1 MVPQV
6 DMHLNK
12 IKELQKDL
20 ASLLLEKAEFK
31 FLPYFLA
38 FSYLGA
44 RVCYSAKHPLLLFEE
59 EKFKNQEKFKEF
71 LLRLKKAGHHS
82 VFAHTPVF
90 LNIRDLTIKE
100 KFSLA
105 SVFFKVF
112 WDEEKKVALF
122 NLRHFSEV
130 LSEEKFSEIL
140 DVNLELSSL
149 KLIIYRNWKK
159 VFEGF
164 FNELKFNKLN
174 AQENIF
180 AIPEVI
186 ILEVKKEAPF
196 KWIGVIVKGFSRI
209 FSHQF
214 VRHTWLNFN
223 QRSHRYTF
231 VDSFVLPE
239 AFTEELKEL
248 YLKQIKTS
256 MEIYKKFIDKVH
268 RESLRFILPQ
278 GASTT
283 LLATGPMLVWEDFV
297 SKRAIPQA
305 QGEIRR
311 LAFIL
316 KDELGL

>member
-1 MVPQV
+1 MNL
-6 DMHLNK
+6 DKLK
-12 IKELQKDL
+12 SKQK
-20 ASLLLEKAEFK
+20 SLISLVFK
-31 FLPYFLA
+31 QTLWEFLPFFLP

-59 EKFKNQEKFKEF
+59 EKFQNQEKFKEF
-71 LLRLKKAGHHS
+71 LMRLKRAGHHS

-90 LNIRDLTIKE
+90 VSLKDLSLEE
-100 KFSLA
+100 KFNLA
-105 SVFFKVF
+105 TTYFKVF
-112 WDEEKKVALF
+112 WDEEKELALF
-122 NLRHFSEV
+122 NLRHFSEN
-130 LSEEKFSEIL
+130 LSEEEFS
-140 DVNLELSSL
+140 NLISCEAKLSSL
-149 KLIIYRNWKK
+149 KVIFYRNWKK

-164 FNELKFNKLN
+164 FEEFPLEELKKKPDLFVT
-174 AQENIF
+174 
-180 AIPEVI
+180 PEVI
-186 ILEVKKEAPF
+186 ILKVQEPHPF
-196 KWIGVIVKGFSRI
+196 EWIGVIVHGFSRI

-239 AFTEELKEL
+239 SFPKELTEL
-248 YLKQIKTS
+248 YLKLIESGMKVYQEFS
-256 MEIYKKFIDKVH
+256 EKVH

-283 LLATGPMLVWEDFV
+283 LLATGPLMVWEDFV

-305 QGEIRR
+305 QEEIRK